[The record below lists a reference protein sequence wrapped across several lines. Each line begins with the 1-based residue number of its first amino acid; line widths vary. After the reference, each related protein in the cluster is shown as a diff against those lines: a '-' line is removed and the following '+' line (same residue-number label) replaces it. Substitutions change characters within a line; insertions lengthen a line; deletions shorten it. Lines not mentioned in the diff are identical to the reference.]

1 MVTRFF
7 RKKRNLRIIMWITAI
22 LIIPGF
28 LIWGVGIGG
37 GSRTKYLAAI
47 VNGQPISLRE
57 YYMALDRVEER
68 YREIFGDKFDQII
81 KKENLQR
88 SVLEELIREKI
99 LTQQARKRRIKVFDS
114 EIVEAVKSMDIFKDK
129 NGKFD
134 EEKFRRIIRNMPV
147 EEVRKLEEDARKA
160 ILFQKLKERVISEG
174 KVDVSDKEVNDYM
187 EKNKIPEKEKERV
200 RMMLLWMKREN
211 FFNNWYNDLRRK
223 SKIQIFINFE
233 EK

>member
-1 MVTRFF
+1 
-7 RKKRNLRIIMWITAI
+7 
-22 LIIPGF
+22 
-28 LIWGVGIGG
+28 
-37 GSRTKYLAAI
+37 
-47 VNGQPISLRE
+47 
-57 YYMALDRVEER
+57 
-68 YREIFGDKFDQII
+68 
-81 KKENLQR
+81 
-88 SVLEELIREKI
+88 EKI